1 MKKFYARLKRLV
13 LRDPKRTLLF
23 LAGTCLL
30 LVGGFILWASSLRI
44 PDLSSIENRQISQ
57 STKIYDRTGEILLFA
72 FHGQANRTVVPLE
85 DIAPSVRNAS
95 IAIED
100 NEFYSHLGIKPTAI
114 VRAVLSNILVYLNIS
129 DGYTQ
134 GGSTIT
140 QQVVKNALL
149 TQDRRLSRK
158 IKEWVLAV
166 RLERLISK
174 DRILEIYLNESPYG
188 GNIYGVEEASMA
200 FFGKHA
206 KDLSIAESAY
216 IAALPQ
222 APTYY
227 SPYGNH
233 KDALEGRKNL
243 VLRKMREFN
252 YITEE
257 EYENALA
264 ERVAFQAQKDTSIKA
279 PHFVFYVREYLAN
292 KYGERAL
299 TEGGLR
305 VITSLDY
312 TLQSKAEE
320 IALRGALANEK
331 KFNAENIGLVAVDP
345 RSGEILT
352 MVGSRNYFDKAIDG
366 NYNIALALRQP
377 GSAFKPFVYATAFK
391 KGYTP
396 DTVVFDLKTQFS
408 TACAPDNFSKADPCF
423 SPDNYDGE
431 FRGPVSFRNA
441 LAQSLNVPSVKVLYL
456 AGLRESLRT
465 ARDMGITTLKGPERY
480 GLTLVLGGGEVT
492 LLDLTSAYGVFAND
506 GVRFGPHAVLRV
518 EDNLGNVLESYEPEP
533 TEAIAPEIARTVTD
547 VLSDNEARSPA
558 FGEDSALHFP
568 GRSVAAKTGTTNDY
582 RDAWIVGYTPTIAV
596 GAWAGNND
604 NTPMQKKVAGFII
617 APLWH
622 ELMAEA
628 LKGVPEERFPP
639 APPVPEDIKPIL
651 RGAWQAE
658 GGAHDIL
665 YYVKRSDPTGPYP
678 TDAERAAE
686 PQLRHWDYPVQRWAS
701 TLTPPSPAPGETG
714 GESTTP
720 VITPIIPPV
729 ELFPVTP
736 VVPAI

>member
-1 MKKFYARLKRLV
+1 MKKIYLRLKRML
-13 LRDPKRTLLF
+13 LNDPKRTILF
-23 LAGTCLL
+23 LTATAFLFI
-30 LVGGFILWASSLRI
+30 GGFLLWASSLTI
-44 PDLSSIENRQISQ
+44 PDLSSIENRQVSQ
-57 STKIYDRTGEILLFA
+57 STKIYDRTGTILLFA
-72 FHGQANRTVVPLE
+72 LHGQANRTVVPLA
-85 DIAPSVRNAS
+85 DIAPAIKNAS

-100 NEFYSHLGIKPTAI
+100 NEFYTHLGIKPTAI
-114 VRAVLSNILVYLNIS
+114 IRAVLSNILVVLNIS

-149 TQDRRLSRK
+149 TQDKRISRK
-158 IKEWVLAV
+158 VKEWVLAV
-166 RLERLISK
+166 RLERIISK

-188 GNIYGVEEASMA
+188 GNIYGVEEASLS
-200 FFGKHA
+200 FFGKRA

-243 VLRKMREFN
+243 VLRKMLEFN

-257 EYENALA
+257 EYQSALV

-299 TEGGLR
+299 SEGGLK

-312 TLQSKAEE
+312 HLQSIAED
-320 IALRGALANEK
+320 IAAKGALENEK
-331 KFNAENIGLVAVDP
+331 KFNAENVGMVAVDP

-391 KGYTP
+391 KGYNP
-396 DTVVFDLKTQFS
+396 DTVVYDLKTQFS

-423 SPDNYDGE
+423 SPDNYDGV
-431 FRGPVSFRNA
+431 FRGPVSLRNA
-441 LAQSLNVPSVKVLYL
+441 LAQSLNVPAVKTLYL
-456 AGLRESLRT
+456 AGLKESLKT

-506 GVRFGPHAVLRV
+506 GVRFEPHAVLRV
-518 EDNLGNVLESYEPEP
+518 EDNQGNVLETYEPSV
-533 TEAIAPEIARTVTD
+533 TEALSPEVARQVTD
-547 VLSDNEARSPA
+547 VLSDNDARSPA
-558 FGEDSALHFP
+558 FGENSALNFP

-582 RDAWIVGYTPTIAV
+582 RDAWIVGYTPRIAV

-604 NTPMQKKVAGFII
+604 NSVMQKKVAGFII
-617 APLWH
+617 APLWRSF
-622 ELMAEA
+622 MVEA
-628 LKGVPEERFPP
+628 LKGVPEEKFPP
-639 APPVPEDIKPIL
+639 APPIPEDLKPAL
-651 RGAWQAE
+651 RGVAE
-658 GGAHDIL
+658 GPHDIL
-665 YYVKRSDPTGPYP
+665 YYVKKSDPTGPYP
-678 TDAERAAE
+678 TDEERAQE
-686 PQLRHWDYPVQRWAS
+686 GQLRLWDYPVERWIAEHGS
-701 TLTPPSPAPGETG
+701 VTVPGSGETSG
-714 GESTTP
+714 QSTE
-720 VITPIIPPV
+720 PI
-729 ELFPVTP
+729 LFPVTP
-736 VVPAI
+736 VVPTI